1 MDAMLLSFTS
11 LGVSLSVEST
21 ERSWASDDTLFAGIS
36 LTESFR
42 YNVIHAA
49 MMDITEQAIITLSS
63 PSRVA
68 TGKNIMEPRRAPTF
82 PLAAQTPF
90 NVERH
95 EREKVMLGII
105 KV

>member
-11 LGVSLSVEST
+11 LGVSL
-21 ERSWASDDTLFAGIS
+21 
-36 LTESFR
+36 

-63 PSRVA
+63 PSCVA

-95 EREKVMLGII
+95 EREKARNWRKRTSNHTSTPAPGDSTTT
-105 KV
+105 KRT